1 MIKLKV
7 FWRLSS
13 DIKYS
18 IQRIE
23 PIRESDEYGGYRL
36 TILCQLENIKQVIP
50 LDIATGDP
58 ITPEAIKY
66 SYKSIFDE
74 SEFNICAYN
83 VEIMLAEKLQ
93 TICERGVFNSRCK
106 DFYDIFMIYSILNDS
121 IDYKLLYAACVKTFV
136 YRNTPFDKERF
147 EEVLTI
153 LRNDDDLHSLWIRY
167 QKRSPYAVEV
177 TFDKTL
183 DAFEQIIKHMCL

>member
-1 MIKLKV
+1 M
-7 FWRLSS
+7 
-13 DIKYS
+13 
-18 IQRIE
+18 
-23 PIRESDEYGGYRL
+23 
-36 TILCQLENIKQVIP
+36 ENTKQVIP

-83 VEIMLAEKLQ
+83 VETMLAEKLQ